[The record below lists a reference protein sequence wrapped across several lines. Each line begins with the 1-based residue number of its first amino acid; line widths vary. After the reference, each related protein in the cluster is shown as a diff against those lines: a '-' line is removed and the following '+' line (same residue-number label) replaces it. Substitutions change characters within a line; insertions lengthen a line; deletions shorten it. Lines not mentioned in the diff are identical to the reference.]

1 MLPGH
6 TVENI
11 QKRMKHLENI
21 SNESLGKV
29 GMGQGQNLDYNA
41 LMERLGRADP
51 APAPTA
57 RAGTARVV
65 GGNLRRPRAYTS

>member
-11 QKRMKHLENI
+11 KNRMKHLENI

-29 GMGQGQNLDYNA
+29 GMGKGQTLDYNA
-41 LMERLGRADP
+41 LMERLSR
-51 APAPTA
+51 
-57 RAGTARVV
+57 
-65 GGNLRRPRAYTS
+65 